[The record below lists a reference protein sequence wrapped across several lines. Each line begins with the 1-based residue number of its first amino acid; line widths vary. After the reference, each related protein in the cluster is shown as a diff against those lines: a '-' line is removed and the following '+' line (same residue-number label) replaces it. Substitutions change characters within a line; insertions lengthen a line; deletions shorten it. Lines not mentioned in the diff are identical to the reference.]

1 MVPPWQG
8 CWAGQYK
15 AVQWGELRLQPDLGS
30 DSISSTD
37 KQSDSVNLSF
47 LICQKEITIKS
58 DMFVKHY
65 NQHGTKNTVQFPGGS
80 EVKASACNAGDL
92 GSIPGLGRSPGEGNG
107 NYPFKELSLYKFV

>member
-65 NQHGTKNTVQFPGGS
+65 N
-80 EVKASACNAGDL
+80 
-92 GSIPGLGRSPGEGNG
+92 
-107 NYPFKELSLYKFV
+107 

>member
-8 CWAGQYK
+8 CWAVQYE
-15 AVQWGELRLQPDLGS
+15 AVQWGGLRLQPDLGS

-47 LICQKEITIKS
+47 LICQTEITIKP

-65 NQHGTKNTVQFPGGS
+65 N
-80 EVKASACNAGDL
+80 
-92 GSIPGLGRSPGEGNG
+92 
-107 NYPFKELSLYKFV
+107 